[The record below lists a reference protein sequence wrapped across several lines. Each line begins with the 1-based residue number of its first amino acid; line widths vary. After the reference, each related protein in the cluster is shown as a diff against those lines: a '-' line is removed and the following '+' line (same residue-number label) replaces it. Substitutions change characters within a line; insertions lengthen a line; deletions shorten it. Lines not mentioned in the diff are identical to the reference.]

1 MLGKIG
7 KLTVS
12 VIGCVKINGHSLR
25 HITYAA
31 KPLCFAS
38 SCPRKILHIVIR
50 CVKKMIPKELSVL
63 LDGLEFEDN
72 GGVMLKSVDSDDQT
86 LLLSLC
92 IRTGQE
98 DEPDQPWTIRCRG
111 VRKESIC
118 FEWPTPYWKK
128 RSTRFYG
135 RT

>member
-1 MLGKIG
+1 MRLS
-7 KLTVS
+7 LCVS
-12 VIGCVKINGHSLR
+12 PAHAL
-25 HITYAA
+25 A
-31 KPLCFAS
+31 KFCIS
-38 SCPRKILHIVIR
+38 SYV
-50 CVKKMIPKELSVL
+50 VSKKMIPKELSVL
-63 LDGLEFEDN
+63 LDGLEVEDN